1 MRFSLSNA
9 AGRALGVWLACQALT
24 LASSTAPAVDK
35 TKIANYLRY
44 AEGWIDGV
52 EVTVADPKPSPIPG
66 FSELDID
73 LAYQKIKIQRVY
85 YVSADGKSIV
95 SGNLYN
101 LNDSPFRTTLDKLQI
116 KDAPS
121 KGPAN
126 AAVTIV
132 MFGDL
137 QCPYCRT
144 DAKLLDNEVLKK
156 YPQQVR
162 VVYKDFPLD
171 GHDWARK
178 AAIGAHCVEQQD
190 AGAFWAYEDYMYSR
204 QGDITADNL
213 DAAILAFAKQQPNL
227 DAMGLTTCVQNQ
239 ATAPIVEESLRQGR
253 SLGIDKTPA
262 LFVNGRMMLGE
273 MPLETLDMVIQIE
286 LKRKAEGAK
295 VSSSAE
301 KCCEVSVPRIAKQ

>member
-1 MRFSLSNA
+1 
-9 AGRALGVWLACQALT
+9 LACQGLM
-24 LASSTAPAVDK
+24 LASASAPAVDK

-44 AEGWIDGV
+44 AEGWIEGV
-52 EVTVADPKPSPIPG
+52 EVSVGDPKPCPVPG
-66 FSELDID
+66 FSELDIE
-73 LAYQKIKIQRVY
+73 LTYQKIKVERVY
-85 YVSADGKSIV
+85 YVSADGKAIV
-95 SGNLYN
+95 SGNLYS
-101 LNDSPFRTTLDKLQI
+101 LNDSPFRTTLDKLQF

-132 MFGDL
+132 VFGDL

-144 DAKLLDNEVLKK
+144 ETKLLNNEVMKK

-162 VVYKDFPLD
+162 VVYKDFPLEA
-171 GHDWARK
+171 HDWARK

-190 AGAFWAYEDYMYSR
+190 AAAFWAYEDFMYSR
-204 QGDITADNL
+204 QGDITKDNL
-213 DAAILAFAKQQPNL
+213 DAAMLVFAKQQNL

-239 ATAPIVEESLRQGR
+239 VTAPIVDESLKQGL

-262 LFVNGRMMLGE
+262 LFINGRLMLGE
-273 MPLETLDMVIQIE
+273 LPLETLEMVIDIE
-286 LKRKAEGAK
+286 LKRKAEAGK
-295 VSSSAE
+295 VTAAGE